1 MKQFWKGVASVAL
14 AMALAYGWTWTGLL
28 KDLQL
33 IDDAGRVKILA
44 VITVFFFFQQ
54 VWLVLPKPVDR
65 ESVDARSPIISNYL
79 EKFLVDYYG
88 TLQSVHPNT
97 ALPVVRIN
105 VMLPT
110 KSAKGLLGSFLKI
123 YYYACPSGVTY
134 SDREKALHWRKGKG
148 QCGWAWKHFGKHSL

>member
-1 MKQFWKGVASVAL
+1 MKQFWKGVVSVAL

-28 KDLQL
+28 KDLHW

-65 ESVDARSPIISNYL
+65 ESVDARRPIISNYL
-79 EKFLVDYYG
+79 DKFLADYYR
-88 TLQSVHPNT
+88 TLQSLHPGA

-110 KSAKGLLGSFLKI
+110 TMLLYPWQKCTVKTSVHFVFQTVSKPRTGTRNH
-123 YYYACPSGVTY
+123 AN
-134 SDREKALHWRKGKG
+134 KAS
-148 QCGWAWKHFGKHSL
+148 Q